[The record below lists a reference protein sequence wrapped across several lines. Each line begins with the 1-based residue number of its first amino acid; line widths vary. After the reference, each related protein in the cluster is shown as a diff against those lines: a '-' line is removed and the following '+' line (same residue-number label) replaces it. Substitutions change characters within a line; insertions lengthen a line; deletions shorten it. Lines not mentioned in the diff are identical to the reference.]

1 MTRLLMVLFTALTIG
16 AAALTYYNVGLQET
30 RYSEDASVRS
40 GSVGLRGGG
49 GYRYGK

>member
-1 MTRLLMVLFTALTIG
+1 MTRLLMLLFAALTIG

-30 RYSEDASVRS
+30 TYTETSDVRA